1 VFFLVASNQDARF
14 VFLGA
19 YLVMSIQN
27 KFVLRYHLD
36 GHVRFQIP
44 AQICNVD
51 VAKTVTNGIS
61 GIDGVYRVHIY
72 RSQQK
77 LSIRYN
83 DSACDFKSLAKQLF
97 NLLADLEKNGA
108 LNPRPPS
115 VSAGWKE
122 KVSAKMDNF
131 SATRWAKEKFG
142 AAKETVQAAKI
153 ITKLGMKQPKSFM
166 KDPEKAII
174 DFLNDI
180 LVLFLVKLHWNDI
193 TQHWLIKPLKH
204 RYEWMAL
211 FYMFF
216 LLVRSRKQK

>member
-1 VFFLVASNQDARF
+1 MA
-14 VFLGA
+14 
-19 YLVMSIQN
+19 IQ
-27 KFVLRYHLD
+27 KEFVLRYRVD

-51 VAKTVTNGIS
+51 VAKAVTDGIS
-61 GIDGVYRVHIY
+61 GIDGVYRVNLY

-77 LSIRYN
+77 LSIRFEE
-83 DSACDFKSLAKQLF
+83 SVCDFKSLAKQIF
-97 NLLADLEKNGA
+97 NLLADLEKNGDLKPKPVA
-108 LNPRPPS
+108 KS
-115 VSAGWKE
+115 VPWKE
-122 KVSAKMDNF
+122 KAKSKLDAF
-131 SATRWAKEKFG
+131 KATRWAKEKFG
-142 AAKETVQAAKI
+142 DAKETVQAAKI
-153 ITKLGMKQPKSFM
+153 ITKLGMKKPTAFM

-180 LVLFLVKLHWNDI
+180 LVIFLIRLHWNNI
-193 TQHWLIKPLKH
+193 TQQWLVKPLKH